1 VLAFLSETAMNNSEW
16 AILIGLV
23 LFALLVLRRLGAI
36 NRTLRS
42 ALIPSPEFNKPG
54 FLFHDM
60 SEIKD
65 KIDSL
70 HRSLGSLDE
79 KLTVIR
85 EHMRAISLTAEEIQQ
100 MLDYEVKGL
109 HSALGQIDGT
119 LAGID
124 QRLNPEN
131 NVYSWKPGW

>member
-1 VLAFLSETAMNNSEW
+1 MLAFLNETAMNNSEW

-42 ALIPSPEFNKPG
+42 ALIPSPECNKPG
-54 FLFHDM
+54 FLFHDI

>member
-70 HRSLGSLDE
+70 HKSLGSLDE
-79 KLTVIR
+79 KLAVIR
-85 EHMRAISLTAEEIQQ
+85 EHMRAISFTTEEIQQ

-109 HSALGQIDGT
+109 HSALEQINGT

>member
-1 VLAFLSETAMNNSEW
+1 VLAFLSDTAMSNSEW

-23 LFALLVLRRLGAI
+23 LFALLVLRRLGTI
-36 NRTLRS
+36 NKTLRS

-54 FLFHDM
+54 YLFHDV

-70 HRSLGSLDE
+70 HKSLGSLDE

-85 EHMRAISLTAEEIQQ
+85 EHMRAISLTAEEVQQ
-100 MLDYEVKGL
+100 TLDSEVKGL
-109 HSALGQIDGT
+109 HAALGQIDGT

>member
-1 VLAFLSETAMNNSEW
+1 VRAFLSDTAMSNNEW

-23 LFALLVLRRLGAI
+23 LFALLVLRRLGTL

-54 FLFHDM
+54 YLFHDV

-65 KIDSL
+65 RIDSL
-70 HRSLGSLDE
+70 HKSLGSLDE

-85 EHMRAISLTAEEIQQ
+85 EHMRAVSLTVEEMQQ
-100 MLDYEVKGL
+100 TMDFEVKGL
-109 HSALGQIDGT
+109 HAALGQIDGT
-119 LAGID
+119 LVGID